1 MCCRGPR
8 RNRSGNEPRGASASG
23 ERLGT
28 LVSTGNAGARRQPDA
43 GGHIQERFVDLVALA
58 PILLL
63 VVAFYFLLIRPQKM
77 RQKQQAAMVAAL
89 APGAQVMTTAGMIG
103 TVAVVADDEIS
114 LEISPGVFVRMV
126 PAAVA
131 RVIEP
136 APGSTMDA
144 PPDSG
149 SPSA

>member
-1 MCCRGPR
+1 
-8 RNRSGNEPRGASASG
+8 
-23 ERLGT
+23 
-28 LVSTGNAGARRQPDA
+28 
-43 GGHIQERFVDLVALA
+43 VDLVALA

-77 RQKQQAAMVAAL
+77 RQKQQTAMVAAL
-89 APGAQVMTTAGMIG
+89 VPGAQIMTTAGMMG

-136 APGSTMDA
+136 APGSNFDA
-144 PPDSG
+144 PPEPG
-149 SPSA
+149 SESA

>member
-1 MCCRGPR
+1 M
-8 RNRSGNEPRGASASG
+8 
-23 ERLGT
+23 
-28 LVSTGNAGARRQPDA
+28 
-43 GGHIQERFVDLVALA
+43 DLVALA

-89 APGAQVMTTAGMIG
+89 APGAQIMTTAGMMG
-103 TVAVVADDEIS
+103 TIAVVAEDEIS

-136 APGSTMDA
+136 APGSNLDA
-144 PPDSG
+144 PPDS
-149 SPSA
+149 SDSA

>member
-1 MCCRGPR
+1 M
-8 RNRSGNEPRGASASG
+8 
-23 ERLGT
+23 
-28 LVSTGNAGARRQPDA
+28 
-43 GGHIQERFVDLVALA
+43 DLVALA

-77 RQKQQAAMVAAL
+77 RQKQQTAMVAAL
-89 APGAQVMTTAGMIG
+89 VPGAQIMTTAGMMG

-136 APGSTMDA
+136 APGSHLDA
-144 PPDSG
+144 PPEPG
-149 SPSA
+149 SESA

>member
-1 MCCRGPR
+1 
-8 RNRSGNEPRGASASG
+8 
-23 ERLGT
+23 
-28 LVSTGNAGARRQPDA
+28 
-43 GGHIQERFVDLVALA
+43 VDLVALA

-77 RQKQQAAMVAAL
+77 RQKQQAAMVSAL
-89 APGAQVMTTAGMIG
+89 GPGAQIMTTAGMIG
-103 TVAVVADDEIS
+103 TIAVVAEDEIS

-136 APGSTMDA
+136 APGSNMDA
-144 PPDSG
+144 PPESG
-149 SPSA
+149 SESA